1 MTAKKIILALMLIAS
16 ATTAV
21 LANAPGGGY
30 ILCDSQSKSSP
41 VRCTPDGW

>member
-16 ATTAV
+16 ATTAA
-21 LANAPGGGY
+21 LANAPDGGY
-30 ILCDSQSKSSP
+30 ILCNSKNTSSP